1 MTGTRK
7 NEVLVQSGR
16 KQELLTKKQTV
27 GQVRIQTEEIRA
39 KTEVNEAEVSGNLT
53 SKLEWLDTG
62 TDWKKLFQSLKGKTI
77 F

>member
-39 KTEVNEAEVSGNLT
+39 KTKVN
-53 SKLEWLDTG
+53 
-62 TDWKKLFQSLKGKTI
+62 
-77 F
+77 